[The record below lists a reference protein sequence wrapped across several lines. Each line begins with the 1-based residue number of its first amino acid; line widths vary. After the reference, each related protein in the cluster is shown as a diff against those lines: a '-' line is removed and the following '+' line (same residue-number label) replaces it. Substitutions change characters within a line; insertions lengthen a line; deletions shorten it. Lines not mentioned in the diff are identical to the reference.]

1 MEKANK
7 KVWMVLVFL
16 ITLCS
21 CSNEYVNIKKF
32 LKTIVETSADGTSQ
46 TTFFT
51 YNGDEIVS
59 VDGVYKH
66 TDFTY
71 TDDQITKIVE
81 LDKATQVRNT
91 VEYSYAKGQLMR
103 AEALNN
109 YRINYIHN
117 SDGSVS
123 YEKLALDSG
132 NQEVKEFHGILY
144 FQNENL
150 IKDERILDNTAVGVV
165 SNYSISFEYDSEH
178 NPFRNIL
185 GYEKLL
191 DHNETISLNN
201 STIITVITSTTKDG
215 QISSSAKFY
224 KRSFKYDLENYP
236 IEQVS
241 ENTLLNN
248 GNYGYLKSQYFYE

>member
-1 MEKANK
+1 MEKAIK
-7 KVWMVLVFL
+7 KIWMVSVFL

-21 CSNEYVNIKKF
+21 CSNENIDQVKL
-32 LKTIVETSADGTSQ
+32 LKTLVEISADETST

-51 YNGDEIVS
+51 YDGNKIVS
-59 VDGVYKH
+59 TDNVQNH

-71 TDDQITKIVE
+71 TDGLITKIDE
-81 LDKATQVRNT
+81 LDKTDQVSNT
-91 VEYSYAKGQLMR
+91 VEYSYVKGQLVR
-103 AEALNN
+103 AKSPKN
-109 YRINYIHN
+109 YIINYIHN
-117 SDGSVS
+117 SDGTVS

-150 IKDERILDNTAVGVV
+150 IKDDRILDNTAVGVV

-178 NPFRNIL
+178 NPFKSIL

-236 IEQVS
+236 TEQVS
-241 ENTLLNN
+241 ENALLNN